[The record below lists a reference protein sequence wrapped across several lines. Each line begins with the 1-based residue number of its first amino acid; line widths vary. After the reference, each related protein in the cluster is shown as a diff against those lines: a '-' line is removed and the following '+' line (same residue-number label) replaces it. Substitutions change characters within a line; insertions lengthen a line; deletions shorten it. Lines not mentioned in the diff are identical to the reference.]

1 MSSVSILMCSYN
13 GDLMLSKSIS
23 AITQLQVQPFDF
35 VEFVFVD
42 NNSKND
48 LQKIVKSLWNET
60 NTTIKLITT
69 FEKKSGKI
77 AAFLSGFK
85 LCTGEYILVCDDDN
99 ELNESYLLE
108 GVNYLKSNAKV
119 GVLGGCGIPSS
130 NVDLPD
136 WLTTYLPDFACG
148 PQATKTGNVFPG
160 RNVVYGAGMWFR
172 ASLFQTA
179 LNNGFQFMFDYIKD
193 DPSVKKLSN
202 GGEDGEL
209 CWSIK
214 YQGFEIHYLE
224 NLKFNHWIDQHKL
237 SVQYLTQIKSRRT
250 KLTLLSQVYRRAFTM
265 DVHNVNN
272 YWKKELFF
280 IFIHFFKHFKL
291 SKNYLI
297 DETRRNISNLV
308 FLLSYRNK
316 YDKIYNDLLKYKQ
329 NFSK

>member
-1 MSSVSILMCSYN
+1 MHSVSILMCSYN
-13 GDLMLSKSIS
+13 GDLMLTKSVA

-60 NTTIKLITT
+60 STKIQLITT
-69 FEKKSGKI
+69 FEEKSGKI

-85 LCTGEYILVCDDDN
+85 LCTGEFTVVCDDDN
-99 ELNESYLLE
+99 ELNKNYLLE

-136 WLTTYLPDFACG
+136 WLNNYLPDFACG
-148 PQATKTGNVFPG
+148 PQATKIGNVFPG

-179 LNNGFQFMFDYIKD
+179 LNNGFKFMFDYVKD
-193 DPSVKKLSN
+193 DPNVKKRSN

-224 NLKFNHWIDQHKL
+224 TLKFNHWIDQHKL
-237 SVQYLTQIKSRRT
+237 SVQYLNQIKSRRT

-265 DVHNVNN
+265 DVFNVKN

-280 IFIHFFKHFKL
+280 IFIHFFKHFKFN
-291 SKNYLI
+291 KNYLI